1 MEGLHIAGTTRATTE
16 SYAVRHAWTQE
27 IIAEVAEAGRADVDA
42 AVEAARSALAKPLTV
57 HQRYRILETAAE
69 LLGAQQEA
77 FSRTIAQEAG
87 KPLRD
92 ARVEVMRGQQTL
104 RYAAVAA
111 RTLKGEEVPIRG
123 NPGVENRLAFTV
135 RKPYGVVLA
144 ITPFN
149 FPLNLALH
157 KVAPAL
163 AAGNAVVLKP
173 APATP
178 LTALQLA
185 RLLEEAG
192 LPPGW
197 LNVVTGSRPEVG
209 EWLVA
214 HPGVDLIS
222 FTGSA
227 AVGQIIRRNAGLK
240 PVLLELGSNSAN
252 IVHEDAD
259 LAQAAQLLAQRA
271 YAYAGQVC
279 ISVQRIYVHRRI
291 YDAFRTAMAEAV
303 SALKVG
309 NPEDE
314 TVDLGP
320 MINAG
325 AAERASQ
332 WVDDALAGG
341 AQPVV
346 AGSREGAVVK
356 PWLLERVALDA
367 KVMTEEVFAP
377 VAVMTPYDTIE
388 EAVALANQSR
398 YGLQAG
404 LFTRDLKTAFYAAQ
418 HLQVGGLIVN
428 DTSSFRADNMPYGGV
443 KDSGL
448 GREGP
453 EYAVYEMTYP
463 TVVVL
468 NL

>member
-1 MEGLHIAGTTRATTE
+1 MEGLYIAGSARDTQE
-16 SYAVRHAWTQE
+16 HYAVRHAWTQE
-27 IIAEVAEAGRADVDA
+27 VIAEVAEAARDD
-42 AVEAARSALAKPLTV
+42 VEAAVAAARAVLAKPLSI
-57 HQRYRILETAAE
+57 HERYRILETAAE
-69 LLGAQQEA
+69 RLGAEA
-77 FSRTIAQEAG
+77 ESFARTLAQEAG
-87 KPLRD
+87 KPVRD
-92 ARVEVMRGQQTL
+92 ARVEVARAQQTL

-163 AAGNAVVLKP
+163 AAGNAVILKP

-178 LTALQLA
+178 LTALKLA
-185 RLLEEAG
+185 RLLESAG

-209 EWLVA
+209 EWLVS
-214 HPGVDLIS
+214 HPGVNLIS

-259 LAQAAQLLAQRA
+259 LDQAAAILSQRA

-291 YDAFRTAMAEAV
+291 YDAFRTKMAQAV

-309 NPEDE
+309 NPEE
-314 TVDLGP
+314 ESVDLGP
-320 MINAG
+320 MINQG
-325 AAERASQ
+325 AAERATQ
-332 WVDDALAGG
+332 WVQEALNTG
-341 AQPVV
+341 AEPVV
-346 AGSREGAVVK
+346 TGAREGSVVK

-388 EAVALANQSR
+388 EAVALANRSR

-404 LFTRDLKTAFYAAQ
+404 LFTRDIKTAFYAAE
-418 HLQVGGLIVN
+418 HLEVGGLIVN
-428 DTSSFRADNMPYGGV
+428 DSSSFRADNMPYGGV

-463 TVVVL
+463 TVVVF